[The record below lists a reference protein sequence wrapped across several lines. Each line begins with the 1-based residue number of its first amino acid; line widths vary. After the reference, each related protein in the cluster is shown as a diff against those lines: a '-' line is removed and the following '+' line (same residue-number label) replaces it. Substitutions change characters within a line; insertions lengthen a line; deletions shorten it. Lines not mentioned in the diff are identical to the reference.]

1 MYLLM
6 KLLHVV
12 AVIAFLGNI
21 TTGLFWH
28 ILAAR
33 TRDPRLLAHTVD
45 GIIKSDRLFTIPGV
59 VVIISTGI
67 AMAVAGGFPLLRT
80 GWILW
85 TLVLFGLSGLI
96 FMAFV
101 VPLQRQLLALALAQA
116 GSGPGAFDYA
126 GYHRVARRWEIWGG
140 AALLTPAAG
149 LVLMVLK
156 PAL

>member
-6 KLLHVV
+6 KLLHIV

-21 TTGLFWH
+21 ATGLFWH
-28 ILAAR
+28 IHAAR

-45 GIIKSDRLFTIPGV
+45 GIIKSDRLFTIPGI
-59 VVIISTGI
+59 VVIVATGI
-67 AMAVAGGFPLLRT
+67 AAAVAGGFPLLRT

-85 TLVLFGLSGLI
+85 TLVLFTLSGLI

-101 VPLQRQLLALALAQA
+101 APLQRRLLALAQA
-116 GSGPGAFDYA
+116 GSGPRSFDYA
-126 GYHRVARRWEIWGG
+126 GYASVARRWEIWGA

>member
-1 MYLLM
+1 MYLVM
-6 KLLHVV
+6 KLLHIV

-21 TTGLFWH
+21 ATGLFWH
-28 ILAAR
+28 IHAAR
-33 TRDPRLLAHTVD
+33 TRDQRLLAHTVD
-45 GIIKSDRLFTIPGV
+45 GIIRSDRLFTIPGV
-59 VVIISTGI
+59 VVIVTTGI
-67 AMAVAGGFPLLRT
+67 IAAVAGGLPLLRT

-85 TLVLFGLSGLI
+85 TLVMFSLSGLI

-101 VPLQRQLLALALAQA
+101 APLQRQLLATAQA
-116 GSGPGAFDYA
+116 GAAGNFDYA
-126 GYHRVARRWEIWGG
+126 GYMAVARRWEFWGA